1 MPLLTFDPERVGLL
15 RRALDDLVLTVERLQ
30 AMQVQPE
37 IQDVLLRARRSSR
50 AALVNVE
57 ESLREFAAGRGVDS
71 PPCREP
77 VDSARHFTRWTSSSS
92 HWWTKATTQSE
103 TRGDEILA
111 EFACDREPWRAGE
124 LIDSMPSIEDL
135 VLGVANLA
143 AMEKL
148 WMDATDPRT
157 TSPELAGRRI
167 KRLLTVIFDERS
179 WERGVATGSIDPVER
194 SRRDVALRHL
204 AARISAPWQIHFSG
218 LPQWQWTASEGAR
231 RLHQLAELETGA
243 DILLSGLAGAVRR
256 SLAEL
261 PEDHAGRIERI
272 DAVARGIGTSLE
284 VRRIAEVERAHAGS
298 GFDTLRSVLSTLSID
313 GPWPIS
319 LLVDAGAEWVG
330 GYFDTA
336 DERVRAT
343 ILEGLALRQVLAT
356 VAAAAVV
363 NAALVQISKSEDRPS
378 MDRMR
383 SNLAVEVRHAYQSID
398 NAAGRGQALAQLT
411 AP

>member
-37 IQDVLLRARRSSR
+37 IQDVLLRAQRSSR

-124 LIDSMPSIEDL
+124 LIDSMPSIEGL

-363 NAALVQISKSEDRPS
+363 NAALVQISKSDDRPS

-383 SNLAVEVRHAYQSID
+383 SNLALEVRHAYQSID